1 MILPRIGIE
10 FEKMTPMKLGG
21 YTGLWEGF
29 IKRNYGDENY
39 KTINKMRWL
48 SRRFTDLFEELF
60 KTKISEIGIDFA
72 IDENGHIYLLELN
85 LRRPGFSIMNL
96 MLQEEQSVMQNI
108 CLRLIKIV

>member
-1 MILPRIGIE
+1 
-10 FEKMTPMKLGG
+10 MKLGG

-39 KTINKMRWL
+39 ETINKKMRWL
-48 SRRFTDLFEELF
+48 SRRFTDLFEKLF

-85 LRRPGFSIMNL
+85 LRRPGFLYYEFDVAKRAIGYAKYLSEIN
-96 MLQEEQSVMQNI
+96 
-108 CLRLIKIV
+108 KK